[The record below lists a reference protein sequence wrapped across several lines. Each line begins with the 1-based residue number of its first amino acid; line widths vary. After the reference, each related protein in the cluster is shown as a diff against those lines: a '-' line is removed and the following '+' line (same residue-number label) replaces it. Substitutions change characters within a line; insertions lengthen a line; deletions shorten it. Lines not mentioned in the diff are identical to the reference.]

1 MEAGCMVNR
10 LKLNEKTLRD
20 AELRPG
26 VSYQI
31 FDTEVIGFA
40 VRVQSSGAR
49 TFTIDCRHS
58 RRQRRMNIGRWPE
71 WSVTAARER
80 AKELRRAIDEG
91 RDPLAVRE
99 DFREAPRV
107 KDMIDRYIAEHLPKL
122 AKNNAGDQVSMLR
135 KMLEPAWGN
144 KLVKEITKS
153 DLARFLD
160 FVAEGRP
167 RPCKAKPNNR
177 ARKLQGHKPTP
188 IRANRMGEVLRKMFT
203 LAMEWEWRADNPA
216 QGFHRRIEQARERF
230 LGPQELTRIAAVLD
244 SAEDQREAAIIR
256 MCMLTGARVGEVR
269 TARFEQFNL
278 DYVIWSKPA
287 ATTKQRKIHRVP
299 ISQEVVTI
307 VRQRQMVVPHGNPW
321 LFPGEAVGQPV
332 REIRRFWARVQK
344 EADLPD
350 VRIHDLRHTFA
361 SLLVSGGASLEMIG
375 RLLGHSQMQ
384 TTQRYAH
391 LMDSPLRAG
400 VDTVASILRPRPR
413 LVHDAAQ
420 DEVDQPK
427 SA

>member
-1 MEAGCMVNR
+1 MVNR
-10 LKLNEKTLRD
+10 LKLNEKALRD
-20 AELRPG
+20 AEPRTG

-49 TFTIDCRHS
+49 TFTIDYRHAG
-58 RRQRRMNIGRWPE
+58 RQRRMNIGRWPE

-99 DFREAPRV
+99 DFREAPQV

-144 KLVKEITKS
+144 KLVTEITKS
-153 DLARFLD
+153 DVARFLD

-167 RPCKAKPNNR
+167 RPSKAKPNNR

-230 LGPQELTRIAAVLD
+230 LGPEELTRIAAVLD
-244 SAEDQREAAIIR
+244 NAEDQLGAAIIR

-321 LFPGEAVGQPV
+321 LFPSETVGQPV

-400 VDTVASILRPRPR
+400 VDTVASILSPRPR
-413 LVHDAAQ
+413 LVHDVAQ
-420 DEVDQPK
+420 DEAGQPK

>member
-1 MEAGCMVNR
+1 MVNR
-10 LKLNEKTLRD
+10 LKLNEKALRD
-20 AELRPG
+20 AELRAG

-49 TFTIDCRHS
+49 TFTIDYRHAG
-58 RRQRRMNIGRWPE
+58 RQRRMNIGRWPE

-107 KDMIDRYIAEHLPKL
+107 KDMIDRYITEHLPKL

-144 KLVKEITKS
+144 KLVTEITKS
-153 DLARFLD
+153 DVARFLD

-167 RPCKAKPNNR
+167 RPSKAKPNNR

-188 IRANRMGEVLRKMFT
+188 IRANRMAEVLRKMFT

-230 LGPQELTRIAAVLD
+230 LGPEELTRIAAVLD
-244 SAEDQREAAIIR
+244 NAEDQRGAAIIR

-278 DYVIWSKPA
+278 DYAIWSKPA

-307 VRQRQMVVPHGNPW
+307 LRQRQMIVPNGNPW
-321 LFPGEAVGQPV
+321 LFPGEVVGQPV

-344 EADLPD
+344 DADLPD

-413 LVHDAAQ
+413 LVHGAAQ
-420 DEVDQPK
+420 DEGGLPK

>member
-1 MEAGCMVNR
+1 
-10 LKLNEKTLRD
+10 
-20 AELRPG
+20 
-26 VSYQI
+26 
-31 FDTEVIGFA
+31 
-40 VRVQSSGAR
+40 
-49 TFTIDCRHS
+49 
-58 RRQRRMNIGRWPE
+58 
-71 WSVTAARER
+71 
-80 AKELRRAIDEG
+80 
-91 RDPLAVRE
+91 VRE

-144 KLVKEITKS
+144 KLVTEITKS
-153 DLARFLD
+153 DVARFLD

-230 LGPQELTRIAAVLD
+230 LGPEELTRIAAVLD
-244 SAEDQREAAIIR
+244 SAEDQRGAAIIR

-278 DYVIWSKPA
+278 DYAIWSKPA

-307 VRQRQMVVPHGNPW
+307 LRQRQMVVPNGNPW
-321 LFPGEAVGQPV
+321 LFPGEVVGQPV

-413 LVHDAAQ
+413 LVHGAAQ
-420 DEVDQPK
+420 DESGLPK

>member
-1 MEAGCMVNR
+1 MVKR

-20 AELRPG
+20 AEPKPG

-40 VRVQSSGAR
+40 TRVQASGAR
-49 TFTIDCRHS
+49 TFTIDYRHAG
-58 RRQRRMNIGRWPE
+58 RQRRMNIGRWPE

-91 RDPLAVRE
+91 QDPLAARE

-107 KDMIDRYIAEHLPKL
+107 KDMIDRYIREHLPKL
-122 AKNNAGDQVSMLR
+122 ATNNAADQTSMLK
-135 KMLEPAWGN
+135 KMLEPNWGN
-144 KLVKEITKS
+144 KLVTEITKS
-153 DLARFLD
+153 DVARFLD
-160 FVAEGRP
+160 VVAEGRP
-167 RPCKAKPNNR
+167 RPSKQKPNNR

-203 LAMEWEWRADNPA
+203 LAVEWEWRADNPA

-230 LGPQELTRIAAVLD
+230 LGPEELTRIAVVLD
-244 SAEDQREAAIIR
+244 SAEDQRAASIIR

-269 TARFEQFNL
+269 TARFDQFNL
-278 DYVIWSKPA
+278 DYAIWSKPA
-287 ATTKQRKIHRVP
+287 ATTKQRKVHRVP
-299 ISQEVVTI
+299 ISQDVAAI
-307 VRQRQMVVPHGNPW
+307 VRLRFEAVPSGNPW
-321 LFPGEAVGQPV
+321 LFPGETVGQPV
-332 REIRRFWARVQK
+332 REIRRFWMRVQRD
-344 EADLPD
+344 ADLPD

-375 RLLGHSQMQ
+375 KLLGHSQMQ
-384 TTQRYAH
+384 TTQRYSH

-400 VDTVASILRPRPR
+400 VDTVASLLRPRPR
-413 LVHDAAQ
+413 LVHDAEA
-420 DEVDQPK
+420 EEAELPK